1 MPSDR
6 DDEEQEG
13 HYDDDGDDDLPP
25 IPAQDSTKKT
35 EKAKRKKGK
44 GKEKADSGKEESEE
58 EDEGWG
64 RGKAAYYAT
73 NDDQLASDDEE
84 GHELEE
90 KEAIRLQAKALSGL
104 KDEDFGLNDSIKVT
118 VPEVEECVDNFFLSI
133 CAHSC
138 SAFAEPLAVPEV
150 QLPTDKTEIIRHLA
164 KTNPE
169 CLALARDWADAALD
183 LVKTQAKLKK
193 CAHPLEIR
201 RILISTLQN

>member
-1 MPSDR
+1 LPNDH
-6 DDEEQEG
+6 DDEQTEG
-13 HYDDDGDDDLPP
+13 HYDDEDLPQLP
-25 IPAQDSTKKT
+25 SQESTKKK

-44 GKEKADSGKEESEE
+44 GKEMPDSDKEGSE

-104 KDEDFGLNDSIKVT
+104 KDEDFGLNDSVKVAF
-118 VPEVEECVDNFFLSI
+118 PEAEEYVDSFLSFLR
-133 CAHSC
+133 AHLC
-138 SAFAEPLAVPEV
+138 SAFEEPQPVAEV
-150 QLPTDKTEIIRHLA
+150 QLPTEKNEIIRHLE

-169 CLALARDWADAALD
+169 CLALARDWADAAHD

-193 CAHPLEIR
+193 SVHIPGKSACTHLEC
-201 RILISTLQN
+201 TG